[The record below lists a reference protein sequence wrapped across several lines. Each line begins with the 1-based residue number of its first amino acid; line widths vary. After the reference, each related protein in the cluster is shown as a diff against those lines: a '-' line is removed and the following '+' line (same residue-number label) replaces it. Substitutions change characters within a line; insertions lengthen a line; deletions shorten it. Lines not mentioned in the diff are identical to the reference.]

1 MGIRHMVR
9 RGDNLWRLA
18 GIYLGNGARYQI
30 IVDYHNQEA
39 ARFGRNGGLLPID
52 DPNLIYVGQTVM
64 VPSREKLPPP
74 GTGKRHEAVSTATG
88 LGLKL
93 EYNFEDGK
101 NPIKYK
107 PMVTRDYTIT
117 SQMTGK
123 ITIENMTHNGFRH
136 NFEIAMAVD
145 KNELSSKL
153 EFGDK
158 ALAELT
164 RSVEP
169 QFDVATGKMTL
180 KASIATHANIGPY
193 TFEVKADA
201 PNHFTYTFK
210 PEPISAIVEKD
221 RRRYKYSAEIAF
233 KVDVTLHPSPRNQSP
248 QSEPQARE
256 KPSPKSS
263 NESISPLT
271 VVGIIAAYILILIYG
286 PKGPIMRNGGPIPR
300 YAPASNMP
308 FMHQINPND
317 PRLQS

>member
-9 RGDNLWRLA
+9 RGDSLWRLA

-39 ARFGRNGGLLPID
+39 ARFGRHGGLLPID

-64 VPSREKLPPP
+64 VPSREKFPQQ
-74 GTGKRHEAVSTATG
+74 GTGKRHEAATTATG

-93 EYNFEDGK
+93 EYNLEDGK

-107 PMVTRDYTIT
+107 PLVTRDYTIT

-164 RSVEP
+164 KGVEP
-169 QFDVATGKMTL
+169 QFDMATGKLTL
-180 KASIATHANIGPY
+180 KASIAAHANIGPY
-193 TFEVKADA
+193 TFDAEADA
-201 PNHFTYTFK
+201 PNHFKATYK
-210 PEPISAIVEKD
+210 PQPISAIVEKG

-233 KVDVTLHPSPRNQSP
+233 KVDVTLHPSPHNESS
-248 QSEPQARE
+248 QSEPQALEEQVPR
-256 KPSPKSS
+256 SS
-263 NESISPLT
+263 SDSISPLT

-300 YAPASNMP
+300 YAPVSNMP
-308 FMHQINPND
+308 FMH
-317 PRLQS
+317 

>member
-9 RGDNLWRLA
+9 RGDSLWRLA

-39 ARFGRNGGLLPID
+39 ARFGRHGGLLPID

-64 VPSREKLPPP
+64 VPSREKFPQQ
-74 GTGKRHEAVSTATG
+74 GTGKRHEAATTATG

-93 EYNFEDGK
+93 EYNLEDGK

-107 PMVTRDYTIT
+107 PLVTRDYTIT

-136 NFEIAMAVD
+136 NFEIAMAAD
-145 KNELSSKL
+145 KNQLSSKL

-164 RSVEP
+164 KSVEP
-169 QFDVATGKMTL
+169 QFDMATGKLTL
-180 KASIATHANIGPY
+180 KASIAAHANIGPY
-193 TFEVKADA
+193 TFDAEADA
-201 PNHFTYTFK
+201 PNHFKATYK
-210 PEPISAIVEKD
+210 PQPISAIVEKG

-233 KVDVTLHPSPRNQSP
+233 KVDVTLHPSPHNESP
-248 QSEPQARE
+248 QSEPQALEEQVPR
-256 KPSPKSS
+256 SS
-263 NESISPLT
+263 SDSISPLT
-271 VVGIIAAYILILIYG
+271 VVGIIPHI
-286 PKGPIMRNGGPIPR
+286 
-300 YAPASNMP
+300 
-308 FMHQINPND
+308 F
-317 PRLQS
+317 

>member
-39 ARFGRNGGLLPID
+39 ARFGRHGGLLPID

-64 VPSREKLPPP
+64 VPSRQKNPPI
-74 GTGKRHEAVSTATG
+74 GTGRRLEAATTATG

-101 NPIKYK
+101 NPLKYK
-107 PMVTRDYTIT
+107 PLVTRDYTIT

-164 RSVEP
+164 KSVEP
-169 QFDVATGKMTL
+169 QFDMTTGKVTL
-180 KASIATHANIGPY
+180 KASIAAHADIGPY

-201 PNHFTYTFK
+201 PNHLTYTFK
-210 PEPISAIVEKD
+210 PEPIRAIVEKG

-233 KVDVTLHPSPRNQSP
+233 KVDVTLHPSPKE
-248 QSEPQARE
+248 EPNIASRRDAG
-256 KPSPKSS
+256 
-263 NESISPLT
+263 NESVIT
-271 VVGIIAAYILILIYG
+271 VIGIIAAYILILIYG
-286 PKGPIMRNGGPIPR
+286 PKGPITRNGGLIPR

-308 FMHQINPND
+308 FLHQIDPND
-317 PRLQS
+317 PRLKA

>member
-9 RGDNLWRLA
+9 RGDSLWRLA

-39 ARFGRNGGLLPID
+39 ARFGRHGGLLPID

-64 VPSREKLPPP
+64 VPSRQKNPPI
-74 GTGKRHEAVSTATG
+74 GTGRRHEAATTAAG

-101 NPIKYK
+101 NPLKYK
-107 PMVTRDYTIT
+107 PLVTRDYTIT

-164 RSVEP
+164 KSVEP
-169 QFDVATGKMTL
+169 QFDMTTGKVTL
-180 KASIATHANIGPY
+180 KASIAAHADIGPY

-201 PNHFTYTFK
+201 PNHLTYTFK
-210 PEPISAIVEKD
+210 PEPIRAIVEKG

-233 KVDVTLHPSPRNQSP
+233 KIDVTLHPSPKE
-248 QSEPQARE
+248 EPNIASRRDAG
-256 KPSPKSS
+256 
-263 NESISPLT
+263 NESVIT
-271 VVGIIAAYILILIYG
+271 VIGIIAAYILILIYG
-286 PKGPIMRNGGPIPR
+286 PKGPITRNGGLIPR

-308 FMHQINPND
+308 FLHQIDPND
-317 PRLQS
+317 PRLKA

>member
-1 MGIRHMVR
+1 MVR
-9 RGDNLWRLA
+9 RGDSLWRLA

-39 ARFGRNGGLLPID
+39 ARFGRHGGLLPID

-64 VPSREKLPPP
+64 VPSRQKNPPP
-74 GTGKRHEAVSTATG
+74 GTGRRHEAATMATG
-88 LGLKL
+88 LGLKV

-107 PMVTRDYTIT
+107 PLVTRDYTVT

-123 ITIENMTHNGFRH
+123 ITIENMTHNGFRN
-136 NFEIAMAVD
+136 NFEIAVAAD

-158 ALAELT
+158 ALSELT
-164 RSVEP
+164 KSVEP
-169 QFDVATGKMTL
+169 QFDMTTGKVTL
-180 KASIATHANIGPY
+180 KASIAAHADIGPF

-201 PNHFTYTFK
+201 PNHLTYTFK
-210 PEPISAIVEKD
+210 PEPIRAIVEKG

-233 KVDVTLHPSPRNQSP
+233 KVDVTLHPSPKE
-248 QSEPQARE
+248 EPNIASRRDAE
-256 KPSPKSS
+256 
-263 NESISPLT
+263 NESVIT
-271 VVGIIAAYILILIYG
+271 VIGIIAAYILILIYG
-286 PKGPIMRNGGPIPR
+286 PKGPITRNGGLIPR

-308 FMHQINPND
+308 FLHQIDPND
-317 PRLQS
+317 PRLKA

>member
-9 RGDNLWRLA
+9 RGDSLWRLA
-18 GIYLGNGARYQI
+18 GIYLGNGDRYQS

-221 RRRYKYSAEIAF
+221 RRRYKYCAEIAF
-233 KVDVTLHPSPRNQSP
+233 KVDVILHPTQKE
-248 QSEPQARE
+248 EPVNILR
-256 KPSPKSS
+256 PSP
-263 NESISPLT
+263 ESISKIT
-271 VVGIIAAYILILIYG
+271 IVGIIAAYILILIYG
-286 PKGPIMRNGGPIPR
+286 PKVLPRNGGPLTPR
-300 YAPASNMP
+300 YAPGSNMP
-308 FMHQINPND
+308 FLHHIDPND
-317 PRLQS
+317 PKFKA

>member
-1 MGIRHMVR
+1 
-9 RGDNLWRLA
+9 
-18 GIYLGNGARYQI
+18 
-30 IVDYHNQEA
+30 
-39 ARFGRNGGLLPID
+39 
-52 DPNLIYVGQTVM
+52 
-64 VPSREKLPPP
+64 
-74 GTGKRHEAVSTATG
+74 
-88 LGLKL
+88 
-93 EYNFEDGK
+93 
-101 NPIKYK
+101 
-107 PMVTRDYTIT
+107 MVTRDYTIT

-221 RRRYKYSAEIAF
+221 RRRYKYCAEIAF
-233 KVDVTLHPSPRNQSP
+233 KVDVILHPTQKE
-248 QSEPQARE
+248 EPVNILR
-256 KPSPKSS
+256 PSP
-263 NESISPLT
+263 ESISKIT
-271 VVGIIAAYILILIYG
+271 IVGIIAAYILILIYG
-286 PKGPIMRNGGPIPR
+286 PKVLPRNGGPLTPR
-300 YAPASNMP
+300 YAPGSNMP
-308 FMHQINPND
+308 FLHHIDPND
-317 PRLQS
+317 PKFKA

>member
-9 RGDNLWRLA
+9 RGDSLWRLA

-39 ARFGRNGGLLPID
+39 ARFGRHGGLLPID

-64 VPSREKLPPP
+64 VPSRQKNPPI
-74 GTGKRHEAVSTATG
+74 GTGRRHEAATTATG

-93 EYNFEDGK
+93 EYNFEDSK
-101 NPIKYK
+101 NPLKYK
-107 PMVTRDYTIT
+107 PLVTRDYTIT

-164 RSVEP
+164 KSVEP
-169 QFDVATGKMTL
+169 QFDMTTGKVTL
-180 KASIATHANIGPY
+180 KASIAAHADIGPY

-201 PNHFTYTFK
+201 PNHLTYTFK
-210 PEPISAIVEKD
+210 PEPIRAIVEKG

-233 KVDVTLHPSPRNQSP
+233 KVDVTLHPSPKE
-248 QSEPQARE
+248 EPNIASRRDAG
-256 KPSPKSS
+256 
-263 NESISPLT
+263 NESVIT
-271 VVGIIAAYILILIYG
+271 VIGIIAAYILILIYG
-286 PKGPIMRNGGPIPR
+286 PKGPITRNGGLIPR

-308 FMHQINPND
+308 FLHQIDPND
-317 PRLQS
+317 PRLKA

>member
-9 RGDNLWRLA
+9 RGDSLWRLA

-39 ARFGRNGGLLPID
+39 VRFGRHGGLLPID

-64 VPSREKLPPP
+64 VPSRQKNPPP
-74 GTGKRHEAVSTATG
+74 GTGRRHEAATTATG
-88 LGLKL
+88 LGLKV

-107 PMVTRDYTIT
+107 PLVTRDYTIT
-117 SQMTGK
+117 SQMCGK

-164 RSVEP
+164 KSVEP
-169 QFDVATGKMTL
+169 QFDVSTGKITL
-180 KASIATHANIGPY
+180 KASIAAHANIGPY
-193 TFEVKADA
+193 TFEAKADG
-201 PNHFTYTFK
+201 PNHLTYTYK
-210 PEPISAIVEKD
+210 PQPISAIVEKG

-233 KVDVTLHPSPRNQSP
+233 KVDVTLHPSLRNERPQPDVNPRI
-248 QSEPQARE
+248 E
-256 KPSPKSS
+256 KVPEGSKDSVT
-263 NESISPLT
+263 PLT
-271 VVGIIAAYILILIYG
+271 AIGIIAAYILILIYG
-286 PKGPIMRNGGPIPR
+286 PKGPIMKNGGPLPR
-300 YAPASNMP
+300 YAPISNMP
-308 FMHQINPND
+308 FLHQIDPTD